1 MSESQPTFGLS
12 PEARYYIE
20 QAAEAAASR
29 AVEKMTAGDCPFHCD
44 DITGVKATLYGANG
58 KSGLTCDVAH
68 LEEQVSGLVWWNR
81 ATIVAALSAVA
92 AVIASLL
99 SAT

>member
-29 AVEKMTAGDCPFHCD
+29 AVEKMTAGDCPFHYD
-44 DITGVKATLYGANG
+44 VDSSVL
-58 KSGLTCDVAH
+58 SLTVG
-68 LEEQVSGLVWWNR
+68 EEPGQFR
-81 ATIVAALSAVA
+81 PQERR
-92 AVIASLL
+92 
-99 SAT
+99 